1 MLALISLASGQEVID
16 ASREDELRKMV
27 MPMTGY
33 ENNYCAG
40 CIHTLS
46 QLIGGTQA
54 NETKTA
60 ENIEELLDAV
70 CDKPLKFMFQ
80 V

>member
-1 MLALISLASGQEVID
+1 MA
-16 ASREDELRKMV
+16 
-27 MPMTGY
+27 GY

-60 ENIEELLDAV
+60 EYIEELLDAV